1 MNDFHF
7 HAPETIEEAAALLA
21 SHDGNAKLIAGG
33 TALTTLLKQSLVQ
46 PEHLVSLH
54 RVKGHDAIKHSA
66 GSLHIGG
73 LATQRAVEKSALVKK
88 HTPLLAEAYRR
99 VATVRIRNVA
109 TVGGGIAHA
118 DPAMDPPPSLL
129 ILGASVTLMSS
140 KGERTVPL
148 AELYVDYY
156 ETTMEPDE
164 IVTEL
169 EVPDQPTGSAWTY
182 IKYMP
187 RTEDDYATVS
197 VAAIGQLKGGKVA
210 DVRVGLGALGPT
222 AIRAT
227 ALEEAVRGTSPTH
240 DSLKEASQSVMDI
253 VDPID
258 DPRGSAGYKRDMSAV
273 FARRAMEQVLGV
285 ATG

>member
-1 MNDFHF
+1 MQDFHF
-7 HAPETIEEAAALLA
+7 HAPETLEEATSLLA
-21 SHDGNAKLIAGG
+21 QYEGEAKLIAGG

-54 RVKGHDAIKHSA
+54 RVRGHDAIEHSD
-66 GSLHIGG
+66 GTLRIGA
-73 LATQRAVEKSALVKK
+73 LATQRAVETSPVVKQ
-88 HTPLLAEAYRR
+88 HAPLLAEAYRR

-129 ILGASVTLMSS
+129 ILGASVKLVSP
-140 KGERTVPL
+140 KGERVVPL
-148 AELYVDYY
+148 SELYTDYY
-156 ETTMEPDE
+156 ETTIASDE

-169 EVPDQPTGSAWTY
+169 DVPDQPADASWVY
-182 IKYMP
+182 VKYLP
-187 RTEDDYATVS
+187 RTEDDYATVA
-197 VAAIGQLKGGKVA
+197 VAAIGHMREGKVA
-210 DVRVGLGALGPT
+210 EVRVGLGALGPT

-227 ALEEAVRGTSPTH
+227 VVEDAVRGSAPTAA
-240 DSLKEASQSVMDI
+240 SLREASEAVTDI

-273 FARRAMEQVLGV
+273 FTRRALEQVLGV
-285 ATG
+285 SE

>member
-7 HAPETIEEAAALLA
+7 HTPDTLEEAAALLA
-21 SHDGNAKLIAGG
+21 QHDGNAKLIAGG

-54 RVKGHDAIKHSA
+54 RVKGHDAIEHSGGA
-66 GSLHIGG
+66 LHIGA
-73 LATQRAVEKSALVKK
+73 LATQRSVERSETVKQ
-88 HTPLLAEAYRR
+88 HAPLLAEAYRR
-99 VATVRIRNVA
+99 VATVRVRNVA

-129 ILGASVTLMSS
+129 ILGASVKLLSP
-140 KGERTVPL
+140 KGERTVAL
-148 AELYVDYY
+148 ADLYTDYY

-169 EVPDQPTGSAWTY
+169 EVPDQPAGSSWTY
-182 IKYMP
+182 IKYLP
-187 RTEDDYATVS
+187 RTADDYATVS
-197 VAAIGQLKGGKVA
+197 VAAIGVLDGGKVA

-222 AIRAT
+222 ASRAT
-227 ALEEAVRGTSPTH
+227 ALEDAVRGTTPTH
-240 DSLKEASQSVMDI
+240 DSLHEASQSVLEI

>member
-21 SHDGNAKLIAGG
+21 QHDGNAKLIAGG

-54 RVKGHDAIKHSA
+54 RVKGHDAISHSKGA
-66 GSLHIGG
+66 LHIGA
-73 LATQRAVEKSALVKK
+73 LATQRAVEKSAVVKK
-88 HTPLLAEAYRR
+88 NAPLLAEAYRR

-129 ILGASVTLMSS
+129 ILGASVKLFSS

-148 AELYVDYY
+148 AELYTDYY

-164 IVTEL
+164 IVIEL
-169 EVPDQPTGSAWTY
+169 TVPDQPAGTSWTY
-182 IKYMP
+182 IKYLP

-197 VAAIGQLKGGKVA
+197 VAAIGQLKDGVVA

-227 ALEEAVRGTSPTH
+227 ALEDAVRGTSPTH
-240 DSLKEASQSVMDI
+240 DSLKEASQAVMDI
-253 VDPID
+253 VEPID

>member
-1 MNDFHF
+1 MQDFHF
-7 HAPETIEEAAALLA
+7 HAPETLEEATSLLA
-21 SHDGNAKLIAGG
+21 QYEGEAKLIAGG

-54 RVKGHDAIKHSA
+54 RVRGHDAIEHA
-66 GSLHIGG
+66 DGTLRIGA
-73 LATQRAVEKSALVKK
+73 LATQRAVETSPVVKQ
-88 HTPLLAEAYRR
+88 HAPLLAEAYRR

-129 ILGASVTLMSS
+129 ILGASVKLVSP
-140 KGERTVPL
+140 KGERVVPL
-148 AELYVDYY
+148 GELYTDYY
-156 ETTMEPDE
+156 ETTIASDE

-169 EVPDQPTGSAWTY
+169 VVPDQPAGASWVY
-182 IKYMP
+182 VKYLP
-187 RTEDDYATVS
+187 RTEDDYATVA
-197 VAAIGQLKGGKVA
+197 VAAIGHMQDGKVA

-227 ALEEAVRGTSPTH
+227 VVEDAVRGSAPTAA
-240 DSLKEASQSVMDI
+240 SLREASQAVTDI

-273 FARRAMEQVLGV
+273 FTRRALEQVLGV
-285 ATG
+285 SG